1 MEIYQVSVFRER
13 LNFKKIK
20 NMERKEVF
28 EKLTVIFRDV
38 MDNDEIVLEENTTAE
53 DIEEWDSLAH
63 VQLIEKIESVFG
75 IKFSAKE
82 MNSWSDVGEFVDSIL
97 ERL

>member
-1 MEIYQVSVFRER
+1 
-13 LNFKKIK
+13 
-20 NMERKEVF
+20 MERKEIF
-28 EKLTVIFRDV
+28 EKLTEIFRDV

-63 VQLIEKIESVFG
+63 VQLIERIEAVFG

-82 MNSWSDVGEFVDSIL
+82 MMSWDDVGEFVDSIIEKL
-97 ERL
+97 S

>member
-1 MEIYQVSVFRER
+1 
-13 LNFKKIK
+13 
-20 NMERKEVF
+20 MERKEIF
-28 EKLTVIFRDV
+28 EKLTEIFRDV

-75 IKFSAKE
+75 LKFSAKE
-82 MNSWSDVGEFVDSIL
+82 MMSWEDVGEFVNSIEEKL
-97 ERL
+97 NK

>member
-1 MEIYQVSVFRER
+1 
-13 LNFKKIK
+13 
-20 NMERKEVF
+20 MERKEIF
-28 EKLTVIFRDV
+28 EKLTEIFRDV

-63 VQLIEKIESVFG
+63 VQLIEIIESVLG

-82 MNSWSDVGEFVDSIL
+82 MMSWDEVGELVDSIE
-97 ERL
+97 ERLK

>member
-1 MEIYQVSVFRER
+1 
-13 LNFKKIK
+13 
-20 NMERKEVF
+20 MERKEIF
-28 EKLTVIFRDV
+28 EKLTEIFRDV

-75 IKFSAKE
+75 LKFSAKE
-82 MNSWSDVGEFVDSIL
+82 MMSWEDVGEFVDSIAEKL
-97 ERL
+97 NK

>member
-1 MEIYQVSVFRER
+1 MD
-13 LNFKKIK
+13 
-20 NMERKEVF
+20 RKEIF
-28 EKLTVIFRDV
+28 EKLTEIFRDV
-38 MDNDEIVLEENTTAE
+38 MDNDEIVLEETTTAE

-82 MNSWSDVGEFVDSIL
+82 MMSWEDVGEFVVSIE
-97 ERL
+97 ERLNK

>member
-1 MEIYQVSVFRER
+1 
-13 LNFKKIK
+13 
-20 NMERKEVF
+20 MERKEIF

-63 VQLIEKIESVFG
+63 VQLIEKIEEVFG

-82 MNSWSDVGEFVDSIL
+82 MTSWDDVGEFVDAIKDKL
-97 ERL
+97 